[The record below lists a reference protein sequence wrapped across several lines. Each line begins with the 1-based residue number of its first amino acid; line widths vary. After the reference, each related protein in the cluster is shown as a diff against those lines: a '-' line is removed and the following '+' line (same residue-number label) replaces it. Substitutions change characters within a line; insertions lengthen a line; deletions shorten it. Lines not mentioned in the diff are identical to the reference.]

1 MILSPDGCTS
11 MYQLFLIPDTTQ
23 HTLISANNK
32 NYKTPIYLRFNAQ
45 LLTLDMLT
53 KHFKQKNVNID
64 FLLTL
69 LFNGSTVSVSP
80 QFTNF
85 TLSVQCSH

>member
-1 MILSPDGCTS
+1 MIQPPDGGTS
-11 MYQLFLIPDTTQ
+11 MYKFFLIPNTTQ

-32 NYKTPIYLRFNAQ
+32 NYKTPIYLCFNAQ
-45 LLTLDMLT
+45 LLTHDT
-53 KHFKQKNVNID
+53 SARNFNQKNVNID

-85 TLSVQCSH
+85 TVSVQC